1 MNTYQSKLKLENI
14 CFSYGN
20 EKVLENISLDI
31 KEGQITGIIGPS
43 GCGKTTLFNIISG
56 LLKAESGKIYFDKNV
71 KIAYMLQKDLLLPYM
86 TVFDNISLPFILNS
100 EHTDKMKKKVY
111 EMADIFGI
119 KELLSKY
126 PNKLS
131 GGQRQRVALLRTY
144 MFSSELILLDEPFS
158 SLDYIT
164 KEKLYD
170 WFIDLREK
178 INMTSLLVSHDIEE
192 IIRLCDVIYV
202 LNGKPSKIVK
212 RIDNSFKNLENLK
225 KEIKE
230 YLK

>member
-56 LLKAESGKIYFDKNV
+56 LLKAESGKISFDKKL

-86 TVFDNISLPFILNS
+86 TVFDNISLPFILKS
-100 EHTDKMKKKVY
+100 ENTDKMKEKIY

-170 WFIDLREK
+170 WFINLKEK
-178 INMTSLLVSHDIEE
+178 LNMTSLLVSHDIEE
-192 IIRLCDVIYV
+192 VIRLCDVIYV

-225 KEIKE
+225 NEIKE